1 MHLRCW
7 GCFWTGD
14 WKGICAAAA
23 FAPTPAGSFL
33 YCSFFLW
40 LTSAVAFAA
49 DEKSQQAASQW
60 LALAKEQDLSGLM
73 VGLAGVLAGTECS
86 QGVRQQAG
94 VQLKNCL
101 TGQHDKITQL
111 NIDQW

>member
-1 MHLRCW
+1 
-7 GCFWTGD
+7 
-14 WKGICAAAA
+14 
-23 FAPTPAGSFL
+23 
-33 YCSFFLW
+33 
-40 LTSAVAFAA
+40 
-49 DEKSQQAASQW
+49 
-60 LALAKEQDLSGLM
+60 M